1 MIDEE
6 KLMREASTADPLQNQ
21 MIIIGLVCAVQKL
34 KNTIDHLHADT
45 RPDCPE
51 CGAQSMNLNLL
62 TYEWDCS
69 DCDY

>member
-6 KLMREASTADPLQNQ
+6 KLMTEALTADPFINQ
-21 MIIIGLVCAVQKL
+21 MRIISLSLAVQKL
-34 KNTIDHLHADT
+34 RNTIDHLHSDT

-51 CGAQSMNLNLL
+51 CGGQSMNLNLF

-69 DCDY
+69 GCDY